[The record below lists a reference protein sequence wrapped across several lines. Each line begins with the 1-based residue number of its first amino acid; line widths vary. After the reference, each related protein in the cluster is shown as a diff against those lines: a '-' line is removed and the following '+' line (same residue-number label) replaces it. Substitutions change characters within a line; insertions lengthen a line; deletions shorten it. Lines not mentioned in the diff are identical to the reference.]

1 MVRALEEGIGASAAE
16 QRIKVPPNSI
26 EAEQSLIGGI
36 MLDAQAWD
44 KIADVV
50 VAQDFY
56 RKDHQLIFAA
66 IAIKTEQKFQS

>member
-1 MVRALEEGIGASAAE
+1 MVRAVEEGVGAPADE

-44 KIADVV
+44 VPLDAVV
-50 VAQDFY
+50 
-56 RKDHQLIFAA
+56 
-66 IAIKTEQKFQS
+66 TEHGWQSCR